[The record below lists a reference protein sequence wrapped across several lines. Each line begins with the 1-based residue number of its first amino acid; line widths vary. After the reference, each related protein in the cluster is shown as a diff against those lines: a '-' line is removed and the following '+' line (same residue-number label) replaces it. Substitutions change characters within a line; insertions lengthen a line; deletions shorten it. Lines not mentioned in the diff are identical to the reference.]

1 MAIDVKLIEYSVS
14 SKQSRY
20 FRSAKPSTFAMT
32 LYTVSHV
39 PEAFPLDTLFKK
51 KIQNINRL
59 GFGCLLTHVILNPSI
74 FNL

>member
-51 KIQNINRL
+51 KNSEHQQTGFRLPFDTCDFESFNI
-59 GFGCLLTHVILNPSI
+59 
-74 FNL
+74 